1 VLGFVGVFWKYD
13 YDGGR
18 EEVITLT
25 MLLSW
30 LFFFSFFFFFLSLF
44 VRSAPRWGRLGIGVR
59 FLVELGTNM
68 SVTAED
74 LAVVSRHLG

>member
-1 VLGFVGVFWKYD
+1 M
-13 YDGGR
+13 
-18 EEVITLT
+18 IALT

-30 LFFFSFFFFFLSLF
+30 LFSFSFFLSLF
-44 VRSAPRWGRLGIGVR
+44 VRSAPKWGRLGIGVR

-74 LAVVSRHLG
+74 LDVVSRHLG